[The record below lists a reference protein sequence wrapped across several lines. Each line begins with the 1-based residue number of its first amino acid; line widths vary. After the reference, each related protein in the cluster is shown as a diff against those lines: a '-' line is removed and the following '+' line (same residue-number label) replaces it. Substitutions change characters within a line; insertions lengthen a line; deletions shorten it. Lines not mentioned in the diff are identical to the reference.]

1 MHLYCSSGV
10 NCFEINETFVDY
22 TLSFNFHDTN
32 LQDKLLKKSGLNIY

>member
-10 NCFEINETFVDY
+10 NCFKVNETFVDY

-32 LQDKLLKKSGLNIY
+32 LGDMLFKKFVLKI